1 MPTCRRKRVLLTEP
15 SPELLSALKTDPIK
29 EVYYLA
35 QTGEI
40 FETYET
46 YAARMSFYRLKQFQC
61 EVTGKS
67 GLDYFQALESERQE
81 ARTMHSRFPDPLK
94 AAVLKAV
101 QWLAEDLKVSVKD
114 SIAKDDP
121 TKYDYTVQILD
132 EDQQPGSGRS
142 HERSKGKDA
151 AKWSGTCLR
160 VGCSMMSRDRLT
172 FSKSILRRFIRD
184 CVDRAPAV
192 ASPWT
197 VKPAIA
203 ERYGVDTVMPE
214 ETRRGVESIKKGEI
228 DKRKK
233 VWEDKEGPATK
244 KQKKMTAAAEE
255 KVKALAAVAEKRER
269 DAREKAEKLQKA
281 KEENER
287 LAAEKKKKKPI
298 RYPTE
303 DLDVVIGDREK
314 KAGMKLKRPVPSYVS
329 MPFGNDTTSNEAFL
343 MTWNFLVVYGQ
354 PLHLSPF
361 TMDEFEQALRHS
373 IPDVPCALLAEIHA
387 TLIYNLRTVP
397 FNRHSAAVSLIRE
410 RDEGGEN
417 DGVLGVPMG
426 TLVSAMADVGNNW
439 ERAPLRHSE
448 GREGWEES
456 LVGCLKDH
464 ANFGNFPRIREILTQ
479 LLFSPESTNEPS
491 TSSVASQPSSP
502 VPMPLKTPADPNRR
516 AQEYL
521 TDSISA
527 SASSTSD
534 DEAFQEPEEPV
545 FEENEPE
552 ITFTREDQPYDGV
565 VSNLQWDE
573 DLTSGPSQVGRVQ
586 SQRFLV
592 PGPRRQLTRAS
603 TTSIAIPTTPTPTA
617 EERTPLLSA
626 SPVESYVVNAVDPS
640 AAVQTTLN
648 VQSAVSGLVARKPS
662 QRSVRAGNT
671 KAPTGHSTF
680 GQTLFNAIAILL
692 GIGMLSEPLAFAFA
706 GWIGGTAIIISYGL
720 ITCYTAKIL
729 ARIILSDP
737 RLKSYSDIGRKAF
750 GPQSGPWI
758 SAIFCLELFTVRS
771 AQLNLTIEM
780 MLGIETGPIFADD
793 HGAKPTSQ
801 DMESA
806 VTNTKGGRTL
816 NHILTAVERA
826 LFTLCSVVVS
836 IFVPEFSSMMAFLGA
851 FSSFLLCVIGPISAK
866 IALARR
872 CGFWDGFLLVTG
884 VIMAAWGTI
893 AAFWSMQ

>member
-1 MPTCRRKRVLLTEP
+1 MSSLPQD
-15 SPELLSALKTDPIK
+15 LSFRPRSL
-29 EVYYLA
+29 
-35 QTGEI
+35 
-40 FETYET
+40 
-46 YAARMSFYRLKQFQC
+46 
-61 EVTGKS
+61 S
-67 GLDYFQALESERQE
+67 GVRDVIES
-81 ARTMHSRFPDPLK
+81 
-94 AAVLKAV
+94 
-101 QWLAEDLKVSVKD
+101 
-114 SIAKDDP
+114 
-121 TKYDYTVQILD
+121 Y
-132 EDQQPGSGRS
+132 
-142 HERSKGKDA
+142 
-151 AKWSGTCLR
+151 
-160 VGCSMMSRDRLT
+160 
-172 FSKSILRRFIRD
+172 
-184 CVDRAPAV
+184 
-192 ASPWT
+192 
-197 VKPAIA
+197 
-203 ERYGVDTVMPE
+203 
-214 ETRRGVESIKKGEI
+214 
-228 DKRKK
+228 
-233 VWEDKEGPATK
+233 
-244 KQKKMTAAAEE
+244 
-255 KVKALAAVAEKRER
+255 
-269 DAREKAEKLQKA
+269 
-281 KEENER
+281 
-287 LAAEKKKKKPI
+287 
-298 RYPTE
+298 
-303 DLDVVIGDREK
+303 
-314 KAGMKLKRPVPSYVS
+314 
-329 MPFGNDTTSNEAFL
+329 
-343 MTWNFLVVYGQ
+343 
-354 PLHLSPF
+354 
-361 TMDEFEQALRHS
+361 
-373 IPDVPCALLAEIHA
+373 
-387 TLIYNLRTVP
+387 
-397 FNRHSAAVSLIRE
+397 
-410 RDEGGEN
+410 
-417 DGVLGVPMG
+417 
-426 TLVSAMADVGNNW
+426 
-439 ERAPLRHSE
+439 
-448 GREGWEES
+448 
-456 LVGCLKDH
+456 
-464 ANFGNFPRIREILTQ
+464 
-479 LLFSPESTNEPS
+479 
-491 TSSVASQPSSP
+491 
-502 VPMPLKTPADPNRR
+502 RR

-626 SPVESYVVNAVDPS
+626 SPVESYVVNAVDPP

-648 VQSAVSGLVARKPS
+648 VQSAVSSLVARKPS
-662 QRSVRAGNT
+662 QRSMRAGNT

-758 SAIFCLELFTVRS
+758 SAVFCLELFTVSVALVTLYADSLHAVMPAYSSNTYKLLGLVILIPTMILPLSVLSYTSIIGIISTLLIIAVILIDGFSKPDSPGSLWSPAETSLGIRGVGELGLS
-771 AQLNLTIEM
+771 FGLFMAGFSGHAVIPSLVRDMVDPTQFDDMITQAFAVATAIYAVIGMAGYIMFGNAVSEEFSQDLAKYSVYPGLNAIALWGLVLAPLSKFALSTRPLNLTIEM